1 MQHNKFIEKC
11 IHISFSILS
20 FNKNAIFA
28 HYKILKSML
37 KKILSISGKS
47 GLFKL
52 ISQGKNMI
60 IVESLID
67 KKRTP
72 SYSHEKVVSLGDI
85 AIFTEDEEVPLR
97 EVFDKIKTKENG
109 SVVSVD
115 PKSDAKLLQ
124 TYFAE
129 VLPDF
134 DRERVFPSDI
144 KKVIIWYNLLINN
157 GITDFKEEE
166 LETEA

>member
-1 MQHNKFIEKC
+1 
-11 IHISFSILS
+11 
-20 FNKNAIFA
+20 
-28 HYKILKSML
+28 ML
-37 KKILSISGKS
+37 KEILSISGKP

-67 KKRTP
+67 KKRIP

-85 AIFTEDEEVPLR
+85 AIFTDNEEVPLR

-109 SVVSVD
+109 GVASID
-115 PKSDAKLLQ
+115 PKADSKLLQ
-124 TYFAE
+124 VYFGE

-144 KKVIIWYNLLINN
+144 KKVLNWYNILINN
-157 GITDFKEEE
+157 GITDFVENVETKKE
-166 LETEA
+166 